1 MSKKNVLAVA
11 PLRQGAYTP
20 DREVA
25 NEKLSE
31 KCTGRCRSSV
41 FRDSTEDVEETEDTM
56 MSGDDFDRALDAF
69 LASARDDSEAENESE
84 TEEEVEEEEETEDC
98 EEKADGGSVEVKE
111 QSPLV
116 SLDHLTGL
124 ASVKT
129 KLTVYE
135 KLVRF
140 NKMRTD
146 NGFPVAAAPLHAM
159 FLGSPGTGKTTVAK
173 MMGVML
179 RRAGVLSR
187 GHVVVRER
195 SMLLGPNYSME
206 ETNTLK
212 VIEEA
217 QGGILLIDE
226 AYQLYQPKDPRDPG
240 RFVIETLLT
249 ALADESKRDWMLIL
263 AGYPDEMRRMFE
275 MNPGLKSRIPDTNIY
290 DFEDFTETE
299 LMEIAER
306 YFRRQKYVLSEDARE
321 ALACRLASDYAKR
334 DKSFGNAR
342 HVINLIQTEIIPAM
356 AVRVI
361 SSGRAGL
368 EELTEIQAC
377 DIPRPTA
384 RTLRVERPRIGFC
397 A

>member
-1 MSKKNVLAVA
+1 MSKKNALVIAS
-11 PLRQGAYTP
+11 LRQGVYTP
-20 DREVA
+20 DCEVA

-41 FRDSTEDVEETEDTM
+41 FRDSTEDVEETEDITL
-56 MSGDDFDRALDAF
+56 SGDDYDRALDAF
-69 LASARDDSEAENESE
+69 IASARDDSEAENESE
-84 TEEEVEEEEETEDC
+84 IEEETEDC
-98 EEKADGGSVEVKE
+98 EEGTEEARKE
-111 QSPLV
+111 AEKEARLV

-124 ASVKT
+124 ASVKA

-140 NKMRTD
+140 NKMRAD
-146 NGFPVAAAPLHAM
+146 NGFPIAAAPLHAM

-212 VIEEA
+212 AIEEA

-226 AYQLYQPKDPRDPG
+226 AYQLYQPNDPRDPG

-306 YFRRQKYVLSEDARE
+306 YFRRQEYVLSAAARE
-321 ALACRLASDYAKR
+321 ALARRLASDYANR

-356 AVRVI
+356 AVRVV
-361 SSGRAGL
+361 SSGWAEP

-377 DIPRPTA
+377 DIPRPTG
-384 RTLRVERPRIGFC
+384 RMLRVERPRIGFC

>member
-1 MSKKNVLAVA
+1 MSKNNALVIA
-11 PLRQGAYTP
+11 PLRQGVYTS
-20 DREVA
+20 DCGVA

-41 FRDSTEDVEETEDTM
+41 FRDSTEDVEETEEVTL
-56 MSGDDFDRALDAF
+56 SGDDYDRALDAF
-69 LASARDDSEAENESE
+69 IASARDDSEAENESE
-84 TEEEVEEEEETEDC
+84 IEEETEDC
-98 EEKADGGSVEVKE
+98 EEETEEARKE
-111 QSPLV
+111 AEKELRLV

-140 NKMRTD
+140 NKMRAD

-212 VIEEA
+212 AIEEA

-226 AYQLYQPKDPRDPG
+226 AYQLYQPNDPRDPG

-290 DFEDFTETE
+290 DFEDFTKTE

-306 YFRRQKYVLSEDARE
+306 YFRRQEYVLSADARE
-321 ALACRLASDYAKR
+321 TLACRLASDYANR

-356 AVRVI
+356 AVRVV
-361 SSGRAGL
+361 SSGWAEP

-377 DIPRPTA
+377 DIPRPTG
-384 RTLRVERPRIGFC
+384 RMLRVERPRIGFC